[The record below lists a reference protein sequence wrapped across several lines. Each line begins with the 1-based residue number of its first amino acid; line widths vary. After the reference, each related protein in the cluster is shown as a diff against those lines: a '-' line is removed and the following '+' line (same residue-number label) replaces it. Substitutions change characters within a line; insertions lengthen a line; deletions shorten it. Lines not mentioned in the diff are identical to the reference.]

1 MNDFKQSVC
10 ALLIL
15 ILTNCCLN
23 SLYAADPPV
32 EPETVKKIKKVATQ
46 VLTTNPPQLFVA
58 VSGEVPSGG
67 FTDVTLTRVSYR
79 KPPEDGIQDYYLKA
93 VPPTQPAIAVISEV
107 KAQDRWVGMPFW
119 VKGIRVHGIDDGVKV
134 VKFEQKPEPPKP
146 VHRQFTGTADAG
158 LGVGSSIPFE
168 QALASAVYELQLSLT
183 EGDVKD
189 ATATWKLLTTS
200 GKVGS
205 IDNMNRITVTIVAER
220 QPPWPKKK
228 QPKKEQPQKKTKVD
242 K

>member
-107 KAQDRWVGMPFW
+107 KARDRWVGIPFW
-119 VKGIRVHGIDDGVKV
+119 VKGIRVHGVDGGVKEVLFSEEQPKARPRVRRFKGTSNNGSYDEAIKAALAKLNKALADDGV
-134 VKFEQKPEPPKP
+134 
-146 VHRQFTGTADAG
+146 R
-158 LGVGSSIPFE
+158 
-168 QALASAVYELQLSLT
+168 
-183 EGDVKD
+183 D
-189 ATATWKLLTTS
+189 ATATWKLS
-200 GKVGS
+200 SVQGEVGGIAGLNEIS
-205 IDNMNRITVTIVAER
+205 VVIVASR
-220 QPPWPKKK
+220 QPAWKTSPVSASESKPKPEKS
-228 QPKKEQPQKKTKVD
+228 E
-242 K
+242 

>member
-23 SLYAADPPV
+23 SLSAADPPV
-32 EPETVKKIKKVATQ
+32 EPETVKKIKKVETQ

-107 KAQDRWVGMPFW
+107 KARDRWVGMPFW
-119 VKGIRVHGIDDGVKV
+119 VKGIRVHGVDDGVKV
-134 VKFEQKPEPPKP
+134 VLFNEEQSKARPRVRRFK
-146 VHRQFTGTADAG
+146 GTSNS
-158 LGVGSSIPFE
+158 GSYDEAIKA
-168 QALASAVYELQLSLT
+168 ALAKLNKALADDGVR
-183 EGDVKD
+183 D
-189 ATATWKLLTTS
+189 ATATWKVS
-200 GKVGS
+200 SVQGEVGG
-205 IDNMNRITVTIVAER
+205 ITGLNQLSVIIIANR
-220 QPPWPKKK
+220 QPAWKTQPAATSESKPKPGKS
-228 QPKKEQPQKKTKVD
+228 E
-242 K
+242 